1 MRSVILT
8 AATILAALST
18 PALAENG
25 GDRAAAGGA
34 FMSSYAQGSSS
45 SSVRGGEPSSSLGLA
60 AGDGRDVSATG
71 SIAPRAPRR
80 TR

>member
-8 AATILAALST
+8 AATVLAALST

-34 FMSSYAQGSSS
+34 FMSSYAQGPSS
-45 SSVRGGEPSSSLGLA
+45 SSVRGGEPASSLGLA
-60 AGDGRDVSATG
+60 SGDGRDVSATG
-71 SIAPRAPRR
+71 SVAPRAQRR